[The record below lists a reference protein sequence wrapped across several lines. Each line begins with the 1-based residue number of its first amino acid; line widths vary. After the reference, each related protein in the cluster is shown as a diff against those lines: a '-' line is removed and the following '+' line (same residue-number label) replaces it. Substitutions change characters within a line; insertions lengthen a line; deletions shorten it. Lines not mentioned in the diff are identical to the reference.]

1 MKKYPSFI
9 LSISLIISLVAF
21 SSVSALTAS
30 DISML
35 QAAGIISATQAASLT
50 EKLSNIPTLPALPSL
65 PVQAIATK
73 CSTINTDLT
82 YNANGDAVSA
92 LQNFLASKGYL
103 TATSRG
109 YFGGLTVAAVKA
121 FQIANGISA
130 TGYVGPITRAKIQS
144 LCSGVVANPATA
156 IDQVTKVI
164 QNTVTPQ
171 VQTTIQ
177 NQIQNIVAS
186 GTLPTSASS
195 LIQSVGSQI
204 PKIDCS
210 NFAPVPSCSYLP
222 DVLQAQCK
230 VCKGQY

>member
-1 MKKYPSFI
+1 MKKYVSFV
-9 LSISLIISLVAF
+9 LSTSLLISLLGFGITL
-21 SSVSALTAS
+21 ALTAS

-35 QAAGIISATQAASLT
+35 QAAGIISASQATSLN
-50 EKLSNIPTLPALPSL
+50 EKLSALPALPAI
-65 PVQAIATK
+65 PVQAIAAK
-73 CSTINTDLT
+73 CSAINTDLT
-82 YNANGDAVSA
+82 YNSNGDGVSA

-121 FQIANGISA
+121 FQIANGISG
-130 TGYVGPITRAKIQS
+130 TGYVGPLTRAKIQNI
-144 LCSGVVANPATA
+144 CSGVLANPSGA

-164 QNTVTPQ
+164 QNTLTPQ
-171 VQTTIQ
+171 VQSTIQ
-177 NQIQNIVAS
+177 TQIQNIVAS
-186 GTLPTSASS
+186 GTLPANTSS

-222 DVLQAQCK
+222 EVLQAQCK